1 MNLNDKPTDVIIKKL
16 KESNVQAILDENQS
30 SFSEE
35 CILITLQ
42 GENGEERFPIRVKSD
57 GNTIYIEDSSAG
69 VFNGLTLHNVRSLQ
83 QPRTS
88 DKPELSDDDKL
99 ILNNARINMES
110 NGGSPYPAVVEADS
124 EELDAISKGISPI
137 EYRASIAK
145 QRDDEQKKAEKQAQ
159 EADFYDQLA
168 DRLMPN
174 GNAPGAYKKP
184 SFPER

>member
-1 MNLNDKPTDVIIKKL
+1 MNLNDKPTDVIIKRL
-16 KESNVQAILDENQS
+16 KESNIQAILDANQS

-35 CILITLQ
+35 CILITLP
-42 GENGEERFPIRVKSD
+42 GENGEERFPIKVKSD

-69 VFNGLTLHNVRSLQ
+69 IFNGLKLHNISSLQ

-88 DKPELSDDDKL
+88 DVPELSDDDKL

-110 NGGSPYPAVVEADS
+110 NGGSPYPAVIEADS

-137 EYRASIAK
+137 EYRASIEK
-145 QRDDEQKKAEKQAQ
+145 RKDEEQKKAERQAQ
-159 EADFYDQLA
+159 EEEFYDQLA
-168 DRLMPN
+168 NKLMPN

-184 SFPER
+184 SSPER